1 MCLIPVSI
9 VLPLLYVYFDRH
21 YILSNILALAFSIET
36 LALLK
41 LDSFFTAFLMLGLLL
56 VYDIF
61 WVSIGILPTY
71 HNLMSSK

>member
-1 MCLIPVSI
+1 MCLVPISV

-21 YILSNILALAFSIET
+21 YILCNILALAFSIET

-56 VYDIF
+56 IYDIF
-61 WVSIGILPTY
+61 WVRIVIMLIY
-71 HNLMSSK
+71 RNLMSCK